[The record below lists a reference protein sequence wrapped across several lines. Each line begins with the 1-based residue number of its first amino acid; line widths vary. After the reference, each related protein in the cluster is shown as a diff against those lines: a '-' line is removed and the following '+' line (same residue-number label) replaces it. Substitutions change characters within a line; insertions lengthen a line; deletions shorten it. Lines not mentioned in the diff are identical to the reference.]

1 MDDIEESG
9 FAVIYA
15 RVSLEAQVEKMGLDV
30 QIKECEKWCF
40 RNELKIRGTFSDE
53 GKSGKFI
60 ASKNKNYNLINGLTR
75 DEFDKLSEK
84 EQREEVNLSKID
96 GIDHRPKLKEA
107 LKVCKT
113 GDVFVCF
120 AMTRIARNLEIGLDV
135 LNYLRDKQV
144 FVVLVKDGLDSRQK
158 TFKMAFSML
167 SMVAEMEH
175 GMITDRVKSAMDY
188 KKDMGEFVGA
198 IPYGW
203 KLEDGKQ
210 SDLVP
215 DEKEQE
221 VISLIKELRNH
232 KDETGHPWGYLRIS
246 RELNKR
252 GYKTKKGAEWAPTQ
266 VARIIKEKSV
276 PQRTKG
282 SSKAKEIKS
291 RQKLEE
297 GKQENDVIYEVK

>member
-1 MDDIEESG
+1 MEDIEESG

-30 QIKECEKWCF
+30 QIKECEKWSF
-40 RNELKIRGTFSDE
+40 RNELKVRGVFSDE
-53 GKSGKFI
+53 GKSGKYI

-75 DEFDKLSEK
+75 EEFDKLQEK
-84 EQREEVNLSKID
+84 EQREEMNLYKID

-107 LKVCKT
+107 LKSCKA

-120 AMTRIARNLEIGLDV
+120 AMTRIARNLEIGLQV
-135 LNYLRDKQV
+135 LNYLRDKKV

-175 GMITDRVKSAMDY
+175 GMITDRVQSAMDY
-188 KKDMGEFVGA
+188 KKDIGEFVGG

-221 VISLIKELRNH
+221 VIALIKTLRMN

-246 RELNKR
+246 RELNKL
-252 GYKTKKGAEWAPTQ
+252 GYKTKKGKEWGATQ
-266 VARIIKEKSV
+266 VARIVKDKSV
-276 PQRTKG
+276 PTRTKG
-282 SSKAKEIKS
+282 SKKAKELKL
-291 RQKLEE
+291 RQKEMEE
-297 GKQENDVIYEVK
+297 LQL

>member
-15 RVSLEAQVEKMGLDV
+15 RVSLEAQVEKMGIDV
-30 QIKECEKWCF
+30 QIRETEKWCF

-53 GKSGKFI
+53 GKTGKYVQ
-60 ASKNKNYNLINGLTR
+60 SKNKNYNLINGLTR
-75 DEFDKLSEK
+75 EEFDKLSEK
-84 EQREEVNLSKID
+84 EQRDEMNLSKID
-96 GIDHRPKLKEA
+96 GIDHRIKLKEA
-107 LKVCKT
+107 LKACKT

-120 AMTRIARNLEIGLDV
+120 AMTRIARNLEIGLQV
-135 LNYLRDKQV
+135 LNYLRDKKV

-175 GMITDRVKSAMDY
+175 GMITDRVQSAMDY
-188 KKDMGEFVGA
+188 KKDLGEFVGA

-203 KLEDGKQ
+203 KLKDGKQ

-221 VISLIKELRNH
+221 VITLIKQLRTN
-232 KDETGHPWGYLRIS
+232 KDEFGRPWGYLRIS
-246 RELNKR
+246 RELNQR
-252 GYKTKKGAEWAPTQ
+252 GLKTKKGADWSTTQ
-266 VARIIKEKSV
+266 VARIIKDKNV
-276 PQRTKG
+276 PTRTKG
-282 SSKAKEIKS
+282 SHKAKEVKQ
-291 RQKLEE
+291 RQMELEE
-297 GKQENDVIYEVK
+297 KSEVTMDN